1 MPVESVPDVVASSAT
16 FAAAQER
23 TKAYLPRI
31 DAARTTVC
39 IGETDIPTSVLSHAG
54 RYVGKVGTL
63 HNACSN
69 TFPRVRDTYMCEDF
83 IVLVSTDRQSAF
95 DRALAQVPFKGAVL
109 NQTSAWWFDRVK
121 SEGIAAH
128 HVLAVPDA
136 NVTIG
141 KKSTVFPIEFVMRG
155 YLTGSTSTSIWK
167 NYEKGVRHYCGHVLP
182 EGMLKSARLPT
193 GPLLTPTTKRK
204 KVALIE
210 QSLVNFVCHEAFAHT
225 LTLITYAQ
233 LQCCAH
239 ATTAVLDY
247 TPLQNALH
255 DELISAEE
263 VVSSGRMTQAEWD
276 ECSKIA
282 HALFAYGQR
291 IAAERGL
298 ILVDTK
304 YELGRDA
311 QGNII
316 VVDEIHTPDSSSDD
330 AAASLTVYSTLRLAL
345 CLLAAAVSVLSNCA
359 ALPCTLQLG
368 TCFGSN
374 KARMLVSRL
383 MPSHADVLS
392 NCLETSRSHSYEARF
407 AAGEEPD
414 NIDKEFLRKWFAANC
429 DPYNDKTLPEAP
441 ADLVNELRLKCCV
454 TAVPLHSSRELLS
467 A

>member
-1 MPVESVPDVVASSAT
+1 
-16 FAAAQER
+16 
-23 TKAYLPRI
+23 
-31 DAARTTVC
+31 
-39 IGETDIPTSVLSHAG
+39 
-54 RYVGKVGTL
+54 
-63 HNACSN
+63 
-69 TFPRVRDTYMCEDF
+69 
-83 IVLVSTDRQSAF
+83 
-95 DRALAQVPFKGAVL
+95 
-109 NQTSAWWFDRVK
+109 
-121 SEGIAAH
+121 
-128 HVLAVPDA
+128 
-136 NVTIG
+136 
-141 KKSTVFPIEFVMRG
+141 
-155 YLTGSTSTSIWK
+155 
-167 NYEKGVRHYCGHVLP
+167 
-182 EGMLKSARLPT
+182 
-193 GPLLTPTTKRK
+193 
-204 KVALIE
+204 
-210 QSLVNFVCHEAFAHT
+210 
-225 LTLITYAQ
+225 
-233 LQCCAH
+233 
-239 ATTAVLDY
+239 
-247 TPLQNALH
+247 
-255 DELISAEE
+255 
-263 VVSSGRMTQAEWD
+263 MTQAEWD

-467 A
+467 AYRRYIMLYEMITGELFQFPDPTVPAEQRIRSAVASFMEQRYQAAAAATSS